1 MRQVVLAALA
11 FIPGMTGTALAHA
24 FLDKAAPPVGST
36 VHGAPPEVVLDFSA
50 ALEPSFSSVVVT
62 NAAGTRVDRNDAH
75 AAPNDVKRFVVDLA
89 PLPPGVYRVTWHAT
103 STDTHKTEG
112 SFTFTIAP

>member
-1 MRQVVLAALA
+1 MRQVVLAAFA
-11 FIPGMTGTALAHA
+11 FTSGMTGTALAHA

-36 VHGAPPEVVLDFSA
+36 VHGAPAQVVLDFSA

-62 NAAGTRVDRNDAH
+62 NAAGARVDRNDAH
-75 AAPNDVKRFVVDLA
+75 TAPGDAKSFVVDLA
-89 PLPPGVYRVTWHAT
+89 PLPPGAYRVTWHAT

-112 SFTFTIAP
+112 SFTFTVAP